1 MNSSKTYY
9 PLDSDKK
16 VTDYIKN
23 QPLLKNKFSS
33 AKNLIIKDLA
43 DGNLNLVYA
52 VIDQENPKNKI
63 LIKQALPHL
72 RVLKEWKLI
81 KERLEFEAKYY
92 SVCNE
97 LNLKAIPEYYG
108 YDSDMCVIMMEYLDN
123 HIIFRKGMTNGQ
135 VFPEVGKITGEFLS
149 KILYQTSDFHQ
160 EYHKKTEEVI
170 RFSNPHLCVL
180 THMAIFTNPYLGDD
194 EGNIKM
200 SVNPLVHS
208 EILALRDDKELKSGV
223 MEMKYGFMN
232 KAQALLHGD
241 LHSGSIMVNESDTRI
256 IDPEFCFYGPM
267 GFDLGHVVGTIFLNY
282 ATQFAHIKDRIKR
295 ESYQEYL
302 LKMVEDTWVNFENGF
317 DEQWE
322 KEADVLCTPVF
333 RKNFYKEILQD
344 TAGYAGSKMIRRV
357 ARGTNLIDFLEI
369 KDERDRAEAISR
381 NLEIGKNLVL
391 QRKSFDSISD
401 LIRVCVETKPIFK
414 AS

>member
-1 MNSSKTYY
+1 MDSSKSYY
-9 PLDSDKK
+9 QLDNEEKIINY
-16 VTDYIKN
+16 VKN
-23 QPLLKNKFSS
+23 QPLLNGKFSS
-33 AKNLIIKDLA
+33 SKNLIVKDLA

-52 VIDQENPKNKI
+52 ILDRDDPEKKI

-97 LNLKAIPEYYG
+97 LSLKAIPEFYG
-108 YDSDMCVIMMEYLDN
+108 YDHEMCVIMMEYLDN
-123 HIIFRKGMTNGQ
+123 HIIFRKGMTKGII
-135 VFPEVGKITGEFLS
+135 FPEVGKVTGEFLA

-160 EYHKKTEEVI
+160 DYHTKINEVI
-170 RFSNPHLCVL
+170 RFANPHLCVL
-180 THMAIFTNPYLGDD
+180 THMAIFTNPYLEDD

-200 SVNPLVHS
+200 TINPLIHS
-208 EILALRDDKELKSGV
+208 EILALRVDNELKSGV
-223 MEMKYGFMN
+223 MEMKYDFMN

-241 LHSGSIMVNESDTRI
+241 LHSGSLMVNEHETRI

-282 ATQFAHIKDRIKR
+282 ATQFAHIKEPTKR
-295 ESYQEYL
+295 EEYQEYL
-302 LKMVEDTWVNFENGF
+302 LKMVEEMWISFEKSF
-317 DEQWE
+317 EEQWR
-322 KEADVLCTPVF
+322 KEADVLCTPIF
-333 RKNFYKEILQD
+333 RNNFYKEILQD

-357 ARGTNLIDFLEI
+357 ARGANLIDFLEI
-369 KDERDRAEAISR
+369 KDDRERAEAISL

-414 AS
+414 A